1 MVLMAG
7 MTAVAPR
14 AAGPIALEDMNRGAG
29 VGHMR
34 RHGAAQLTDTDQ
46 ANGNFGHGGYSL
58 PSDGRYGSIVA
69 PAEPRGPVS
78 CAAARF
84 GGGFVSCAA
93 ADVGGGTWGIRR
105 NNHPLRAS

>member
-34 RHGAAQLTDTDQ
+34 RHGASQYAEIEDAD
-46 ANGNFGHGGYSL
+46 A
-58 PSDGRYGSIVA
+58 SDGAGGS
-69 PAEPRGPVS
+69 S
-78 CAAARF
+78 
-84 GGGFVSCAA
+84 
-93 ADVGGGTWGIRR
+93 
-105 NNHPLRAS
+105 L